1 MTQKEL
7 RSGIRRKAGRYVWDA
22 REWGGWARSFSVH
35 DDLSGLSGGES
46 DAVASALLRTCP
58 PVCCS
63 SSFIF
68 PDMPVTASRW
78 SRGCLIVCEESADL
92 TTTTER

>member
-7 RSGIRRKAGRYVWDA
+7 RSEILRKAGRYVWDA

-46 DAVASALLRTCP
+46 DAVASAHPCAALVHSYSLTCQ
-58 PVCCS
+58 
-63 SSFIF
+63 
-68 PDMPVTASRW
+68 
-78 SRGCLIVCEESADL
+78 
-92 TTTTER
+92 